1 MTRVD
6 EALAAARARLQ
17 ASPTA
22 RLDAELLLADT
33 LGRPRTW
40 LHAWPEAELEPD
52 TVEGFDQRIARR
64 AAGEPIAYLL
74 GEREFWSLTFTVS
87 PDVLIPRPE
96 TEGLVR
102 VALGYLQESA
112 NAEPQ
117 VLDLGTGSGCVALA
131 LAHERPDAHVTAV
144 EAAGPALALAQAN
157 AARLGIV
164 NVEFL
169 EGRWFAPLGS
179 RRFDAIVSNPPY
191 IATGDPHLA
200 AGDVRFEPVGAL
212 DGGSDGLDALREI
225 AAGAPHHLAPGGLV
239 VVEHGMDQGEA
250 VAALF
255 ASEGLTDIET
265 QSDSAGLARITLAR
279 APRQERGC
287 PACRSTR
294 QPGAF
299 SDP

>member
-6 EALAAARARLQ
+6 EALASARTRLT

-33 LGRPRTW
+33 LDRPRTW
-40 LHAWPEAELEPD
+40 LHAWPEAELEPGAA
-52 TVEGFDQRIARR
+52 EGFDQRIARR

-102 VALGYLQESA
+102 AALDHLRA
-112 NAEPQ
+112 TAATEPR
-117 VLDLGTGSGCVALA
+117 VLDLGTGSGCVAVA

-144 EAAGPALALAQAN
+144 ESAGPALGIARAN
-157 AARLGIV
+157 AARHGTV

-169 EGRWFAPLGS
+169 DGSWFAPLGA
-179 RRFDAIVSNPPY
+179 RRFDVIVSNPPY
-191 IATGDPHLA
+191 IASGDPHLA
-200 AGDVRFEPVGAL
+200 EGDVRFEPAGAL
-212 DGGSDGLDALREI
+212 DGGPDGLEALREI
-225 AAGAPHHLAPGGLV
+225 ASGTPHHLEPGGLV
-239 VVEHGMDQGEA
+239 AVEHGMDQGEA

-255 ASEGLTDIET
+255 AGEGLVAIET
-265 QSDSAGLARITLAR
+265 HHDDAGLARITSGQ
-279 APRQERGC
+279 AP
-287 PACRSTR
+287 S
-294 QPGAF
+294 
-299 SDP
+299 

>member
-6 EALAAARARLQ
+6 EALAAACARLA

-52 TVEGFDQRIARR
+52 AVEGFDQRIARR

-102 VALGYLQESA
+102 AALDHLRA
-112 NAEPQ
+112 RATTEPR
-117 VLDLGTGSGCVALA
+117 VLDLGTGSGCVAVA
-131 LAHERPDAHVTAV
+131 LAHEHPDARVTAV
-144 EAAGPALALAQAN
+144 EAAGPALALARAN
-157 AARLGIV
+157 AARHGVV

-169 EGRWFAPLGS
+169 AGNWFAPLGS

-191 IATGDPHLA
+191 VASGDPHLS
-200 AGDVRFEPVGAL
+200 AGDVRFEPVQAL
-212 DGGSDGLDALREI
+212 DGGPDGLDALREV

-239 VVEHGMDQGEA
+239 VVEHGMDQGVA

-255 ASEGLTDIET
+255 ASEGLTAVET
-265 QSDSAGLARITLAR
+265 HTDDAGLARFTSGV
-279 APRQERGC
+279 APE
-287 PACRSTR
+287 
-294 QPGAF
+294 
-299 SDP
+299 